1 MNTPA
6 DTSTPAP
13 APAPAPARPAAPPFV
28 WSFAR
33 HETFQTCLRR
43 YWYSYYGAWGGWRA
57 DAPATVRELYRLKR
71 LFTRQ
76 QWTGRHI
83 HQALDRLVT
92 HHIADP
98 APPAELAARAASREL
113 DFMRD
118 EFRDSRAEAVQPPQA
133 AMSGLFE
140 HEYRIDIPLLEWK
153 AAADRVAAAVTAFCA
168 SPLWQ
173 RLRALPE
180 GAILPIDRKTTFEID
195 GLAVRAHPDL
205 AFRDG
210 GHLCLY
216 DWKSD
221 RLPLAEHRLEL
232 GTYLLLALG
241 RWTEDPAAV
250 RATACNPVTGE
261 TAEFTYTAEDVE
273 DIRSFV
279 RDSAEEMLFPLED
292 PAHNLAPTPD
302 SFDCTADPASCTDC
316 PFLRA
321 CPRWHR

>member
-1 MNTPA
+1 MLITSTLLSNTPPR
-6 DTSTPAP
+6 S
-13 APAPAPARPAAPPFV
+13 AAQPFV

-140 HEYRIDIPLLEWK
+140 HEYRIDVPLLEWK

-168 SPLWQ
+168 SLLWQ

>member
-1 MNTPA
+1 MTPNDTTPA
-6 DTSTPAP
+6 AP
-13 APAPAPARPAAPPFV
+13 AAGTRSPTPPFV

-33 HETFQTCLRR
+33 HETFQACLRR
-43 YWYSYYGAWGGWRA
+43 YWYSYYGAWGGWRP
-57 DAPATVRELYRLKR
+57 DATPVVRELYRLKR

-83 HQALDRLVT
+83 HQALDRLVS
-92 HHIADP
+92 HHLAAP
-98 APPAELAARAASREL
+98 APPAELAARAAAREL

-140 HEYRIDIPLLEWK
+140 HEYDIDVPVLEWK
-153 AAADRVAAAVTAFCA
+153 AAADRVAAAVSAFCA

-173 RLRALPE
+173 HLRSLPE
-180 GAILPIDRKTTFEID
+180 GAILAIDRKTTFEID
-195 GLAVRAHPDL
+195 GLTVRALPDL

-210 GHLCLY
+210 GILHLY

-232 GTYLLLALG
+232 GIYLLLALG
-241 RWTEDPAAV
+241 RWTDDPAAV
-250 RATACNPVTGE
+250 RATACNPATGE
-261 TAEFTYTAEDVE
+261 TADFTYTAADIE
-273 DIRSFV
+273 DIRGFV

-292 PAHNLAPTPD
+292 PERNFAPTPD
-302 SFDCTADPASCTDC
+302 AFDCTANPSSCADC

-321 CPRWHR
+321 CPRWRR

>member
-6 DTSTPAP
+6 DTPAP
-13 APAPAPARPAAPPFV
+13 APSPAPARPAAPPFV

-83 HQALDRLVT
+83 HQALENLVA

-118 EFRDSRAEAVQPPQA
+118 EFRDSRTGAVQPPQA

-140 HEYRIDIPLLEWK
+140 HEYNLDVPIAEWK

-173 RLRALPE
+173 KLRALPE
-180 GAILPIDRKTTFEID
+180 GAILSIDRKTTFDLD
-195 GLAVRAHPDL
+195 GLPVRALPDL
-205 AFRDG
+205 AFRDAG
-210 GHLCLY
+210 VLHLY

-221 RLPLAEHRLEL
+221 RQPLPEHRLEL

-241 RWTEDPAAV
+241 RWTDDPAAV

-261 TAEFTYTAEDVE
+261 TADFTYTADDVE
-273 DIRSFV
+273 NIRDFV
-279 RDSAEEMLFPLED
+279 RDSADEMLFPLDD
-292 PAHNLAPTPD
+292 PESNRAPTPD
-302 SFDCTADPASCTDC
+302 AFDCTAQPDACPAC
-316 PFLRA
+316 PFLRI
-321 CPRWHR
+321 CPRWRS